1 MLNAEL
7 NTIPWMHYIVSAG
20 FLIHSHISQTKKL
33 ILLLQIKIRFIFVT
47 YKDDY
52 KNFA

>member
-7 NTIPWMHYIVSAG
+7 NTIPCMLRICG
-20 FLIHSHISQTKKL
+20 ILIYSHISQTKNF
-33 ILLLQIKIRFIFVT
+33 ILLSQIKIRFIFVT
-47 YKDDY
+47 NKDDY